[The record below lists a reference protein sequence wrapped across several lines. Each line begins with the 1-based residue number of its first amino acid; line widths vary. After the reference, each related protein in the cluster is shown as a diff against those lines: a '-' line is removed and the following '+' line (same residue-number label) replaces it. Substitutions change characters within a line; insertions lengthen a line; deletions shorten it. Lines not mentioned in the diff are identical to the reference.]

1 MGPWCGFF
9 SGMAISNSHKYYCSS
24 IKDEETHD
32 KNYLVIVLVI
42 IVAVYNSFPR
52 APAVKLK
59 GYIYINICVCVHV
72 LCRIFFGRSNSFVQ
86 SFADISIASSHPV
99 G

>member
-1 MGPWCGFF
+1 MT
-9 SGMAISNSHKYYCSS
+9 K
-24 IKDEETHD
+24 

-42 IVAVYNSFPR
+42 IVAVDNFFPLPR
-52 APAVKLK
+52 GPAVRLK
-59 GYIYINICVCVHV
+59 GYMYINLCACIHV
-72 LCRIFFGRSNSFVQ
+72 LCRLFFGRSNSFVQ

>member
-1 MGPWCGFF
+1 MKRRH
-9 SGMAISNSHKYYCSS
+9 MTK
-24 IKDEETHD
+24 

-42 IVAVYNSFPR
+42 IVAVYNFFPFPR

-59 GYIYINICVCVHV
+59 GYKYINLCVCVHV
-72 LCRIFFGRSNSFVQ
+72 LCRIFFGRSYSFVQ
-86 SFADISIASSHPV
+86 SFADISVASSHPV